1 MNKVEI
7 IDIET
12 ERLLL
17 RKFKE
22 TDAND
27 YAEFMS
33 DKHTWQFQPDN
44 NKTKN
49 DYINEFPKV
58 LAEYRKRTKIG
69 MQRYAISIKNAQ
81 KVIGYVGVAVN
92 WPNSLG
98 RLSWALNS
106 EFWHKGYA
114 TEAVSAIIDYMFSAY
129 NLHRIEINV
138 WQGNVASQNL
148 ALRLGFK
155 QEGVDREARLKNGEY
170 LDSINFGLLRS
181 EWEKSMLAKKEGPTC
196 LTI

>member
-1 MNKVEI
+1 MKVKI
-7 IDIET
+7 VDIET
-12 ERLLL
+12 ERLIL
-17 RKFKE
+17 RKFNE
-22 TDAND
+22 ADAND

-33 DKHTWQFQPDN
+33 DKRMWEFQPDN
-44 NKTKN
+44 NKTKK

-69 MQRYAISIKNAQ
+69 MQRYAIFLKSTQ

-92 WPNSLG
+92 WPNNLG

-106 EFWHKGYA
+106 KFWHKGYA
-114 TEAVSAIIDYMFSAY
+114 TEGVSAIINYMFNTY

-138 WQGNVASQNL
+138 WQGNEASQNL

-155 QEGVDREARLKNGEY
+155 QEGVDREARRKNGKY
-170 LDSINFGLLRS
+170 LDSINFGILSS
-181 EWEKSMLAKKEGPTC
+181 EWKVIK
-196 LTI
+196 